1 MVELRHITDVSDY
14 VSSPGGGSLAVK
26 SSGDWSLYNLDSA
39 DQAPV
44 WTGDCD
50 KVRFWDNT
58 RLACD
63 DGTDEPTL
71 ISLDGSVSTD
81 VPGPAG
87 HHLMGSDGERA
98 VLIDGDAH
106 GMSIEGGSLVAV
118 DKNGKESWRSEGHYS
133 KARVRNGFVLAY
145 EDHSKRLYVLS
156 AATGDVLYSQGTD
169 RVPDFYAY
177 GSARD
182 PEPGDKTFEVDGI
195 NLDAGTNAFVVRGSA
210 GATVY
215 DSKGKQIA
223 DIPGSASGEPAW
235 ATSGNR
241 DAKDFA
247 DDLSKTQGAPGTV
260 AMVGTG
266 TSVPVAVDTVGC
278 RATRSDKD
286 VTFTPPALAG
296 GEECVI
302 TPKGLIGGDSAAL
315 LAMGKPSSSSKDTG
329 AHAVAYDLKTGEQLW
344 QAAGVLIRALPPS
357 GNAPGDAAGQPRIL
371 VARGSSFNAELVVN
385 AVVPD

>member
-1 MVELRHITDVSDY
+1 
-14 VSSPGGGSLAVK
+14 
-26 SSGDWSLYNLDSA
+26 
-39 DQAPV
+39 
-44 WTGDCD
+44 
-50 KVRFWDNT
+50 
-58 RLACD
+58 
-63 DGTDEPTL
+63 
-71 ISLDGSVSTD
+71 
-81 VPGPAG
+81 
-87 HHLMGSDGERA
+87 
-98 VLIDGDAH
+98 
-106 GMSIEGGSLVAV
+106 
-118 DKNGKESWRSEGHYS
+118 
-133 KARVRNGFVLAY
+133 
-145 EDHSKRLYVLS
+145 VLS

-315 LAMGKPSSSSKDTG
+315 LAMGRPSSSSKDTG